1 MSREQLCTDDNADA
15 DWHVDVFVNRDLK
28 EATKKKDPEEAGGPT
43 RGTSHTWARDFP
55 DSKKKNKDPE
65 APGGQTR
72 GTSHTW
78 ARDFP
83 DSKKKT
89 RILKHL
95 EVRPEGP
102 RMHGLG
108 IFPIGIKSSKDPE
121 EPGGQIR
128 GTSHMHMHM

>member
-1 MSREQLCTDDNADA
+1 MWMQLYVGKCTYRCRQANEYVDVDAIYRAHMSREQLGTDDNADA
-15 DWHVDVFVNRDLK
+15 DWHLDVYVNRDLK
-28 EATKKKDPEEAGGPT
+28 EATKKKDPEEPGGPT

-83 DSKKKT
+83 DSKKKN
-89 RILKHL
+89 
-95 EVRPEGP
+95 
-102 RMHGLG
+102 
-108 IFPIGIKSSKDPE
+108 KDPE
-121 EPGGQIR
+121 AP
-128 GTSHMHMHM
+128 